1 MKHLSVNLLTEEL
14 VAHSPQDSTNPITD
28 MVIEAST
35 PVIVQTVKGEVGPAG
50 PQGDPGPA
58 GPAGADGAM
67 GPTGP
72 QGDAGP
78 QGEAGPAG
86 PQGDAGPQGE
96 AGPAG
101 PTGAMGPAGPQG
113 EAGTTDP
120 AGADG
125 AVGPQGE
132 AGPTGPTGP
141 AGDAGPPGPAGAD
154 GAMGPAGP
162 AGPQG
167 PAGDS
172 VPPVPLAAIQTV
184 SITSTS
190 DGTQSGNSGDASVT
204 YTITSAA
211 PVIASGLIITNGSHI
226 AYKSGTAEPGAQ
238 TVTFNTGLSSTE
250 YTVYA
255 FITSSAGTIYS
266 DVMTGISAA

>member
-1 MKHLSVNLLTEEL
+1 
-14 VAHSPQDSTNPITD
+14 
-28 MVIEAST
+28 
-35 PVIVQTVKGEVGPAG
+35 
-50 PQGDPGPA
+50 
-58 GPAGADGAM
+58 M
-67 GPTGP
+67 GPT
-72 QGDAGP
+72 GP

-86 PQGDAGPQGE
+86 P
-96 AGPAG
+96 
-101 PTGAMGPAGPQG
+101 
-113 EAGTTDP
+113 
-120 AGADG
+120 AGAYG
-125 AVGPQGE
+125 ATGPQGE
-132 AGPTGPTGP
+132 AGPTGPQGE
-141 AGDAGPPGPAGAD
+141 AGPAGAD
-154 GAMGPAGP
+154 GATGPQGEAGPAGADGATGP
-162 AGPQG
+162 TGPQG

>member
-14 VAHSPQDSTNPITD
+14 VAHSAHDSADHVTD

-35 PVIVQTVKGEVGPAG
+35 PVIVQTVKGEIGPAG

-58 GPAGADGAM
+58 GPAGADGA
-67 GPTGP
+67 T
-72 QGDAGP
+72 GP

-86 PQGDAGPQGE
+86 PAGADGAMGPTGPQGE

-101 PTGAMGPAGPQG
+101 P
-113 EAGTTDP
+113 
-120 AGADG
+120 AGAYG
-125 AVGPQGE
+125 ATGPQGE
-132 AGPTGPTGP
+132 AGPTGPQGE
-141 AGDAGPPGPAGAD
+141 AGPAGAD
-154 GAMGPAGP
+154 GATGPQGEAGPAGADGATGP
-162 AGPQG
+162 TGPQG

>member
-1 MKHLSVNLLTEEL
+1 MGPTG
-14 VAHSPQDSTNPITD
+14 PQG
-28 MVIEAST
+28 EA
-35 PVIVQTVKGEVGPAG
+35 GPAG
-50 PQGDPGPA
+50 ADGATGPQGEAGPTGPQGEA

-72 QGDAGP
+72 QGEAGPTGPQGEAGLAGPAGPAGADGATGP

-86 PQGDAGPQGE
+86 
-96 AGPAG
+96 
-101 PTGAMGPAGPQG
+101 
-113 EAGTTDP
+113 
-120 AGADG
+120 ADG
-125 AVGPQGE
+125 A
-132 AGPTGPTGP
+132 TGPT
-141 AGDAGPPGPAGAD
+141 
-154 GAMGPAGP
+154 
-162 AGPQG
+162 GPQG

>member
-67 GPTGP
+67 GP
-72 QGDAGP
+72 
-78 QGEAGPAG
+78 AG
-86 PQGDAGPQGE
+86 PQGDAGPEGPT
-96 AGPAG
+96 GPAG
-101 PTGAMGPAGPQG
+101 ADGAVGPAGPQG
-113 EAGTTDP
+113 EAGPQGDAGPAGP

-125 AVGPQGE
+125 AVGPAGPQGE
-132 AGPTGPTGP
+132 AGPTGPAGDAGPTGP
-141 AGDAGPPGPAGAD
+141 AGDAGPTGPAGAD
-154 GAMGPAGP
+154 GAVGP

>member
-58 GPAGADGAM
+58 
-67 GPTGP
+67 
-72 QGDAGP
+72 
-78 QGEAGPAG
+78 
-86 PQGDAGPQGE
+86 
-96 AGPAG
+96 
-101 PTGAMGPAGPQG
+101 
-113 EAGTTDP
+113 
-120 AGADG
+120 
-125 AVGPQGE
+125 
-132 AGPTGPTGP
+132 
-141 AGDAGPPGPAGAD
+141 GPAGAD